1 MSRLPVK
8 ALTRFQVVSKQ
19 WRHTCCIRKPPRNP
33 NFSVSRTITLTTM
46 SLDWSSTSCLV
57 QEGPAVYHI
66 EPQIDQH
73 ARLSG
78 SCDGLVCI
86 FDENNLTSPI
96 IVANPA
102 MVRSQVLPLSQ
113 FQRQWKDDVT
123 GTYKLVWLHNNQSNY
138 TLSCEVFD
146 FEVRKWRYV
155 VVNTPSDDVPVFSK
169 GWLYWI
175 IANLTNYEYKILGY
189 NIHTEMFRVFT
200 NRIVSQ
206 ATYFLTITMC
216 SLSDRVWVTN
226 NMPDG
231 GMQHFWRIKNTMD
244 SEWESE
250 KMFSID
256 LNLISPWF
264 KDISTATPFITLKTT
279 SKDNKNVLISRL
291 FSSNLLHLLPRWQ
304 RPRFWFCFYWS

>member
-19 WRHTCCIRKPPRNP
+19 WRRRIKSKYFMDRHM
-33 NFSVSRTITLTTM
+33 TITLTTM

-189 NIHTEMFRVFT
+189 NIHTEIMFLSQGYFPPTSYICFLVGKGLGFGSAFT
-200 NRIVSQ
+200 GLSNSIFIPYFQSLLSIV
-206 ATYFLTITMC
+206 
-216 SLSDRVWVTN
+216 N
-226 NMPDG
+226 
-231 GMQHFWRIKNTMD
+231 
-244 SEWESE
+244 
-250 KMFSID
+250 
-256 LNLISPWF
+256 
-264 KDISTATPFITLKTT
+264 
-279 SKDNKNVLISRL
+279 
-291 FSSNLLHLLPRWQ
+291 
-304 RPRFWFCFYWS
+304 